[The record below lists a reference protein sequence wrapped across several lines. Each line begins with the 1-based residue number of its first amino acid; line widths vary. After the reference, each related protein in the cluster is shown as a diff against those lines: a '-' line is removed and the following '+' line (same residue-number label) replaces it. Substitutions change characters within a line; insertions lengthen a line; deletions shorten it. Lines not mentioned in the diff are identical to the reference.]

1 MKFTTSI
8 AAILLAVSAAA
19 MEVSSRG
26 VTNWGGDYPTLP
38 GDMTVSEAAAKC
50 GDQAQLSCCNHAV
63 RSGDVTDM
71 GGILKNALGGGS
83 GNNIVEIFDQCS
95 KLDVQGKLSLS
106 VVVYV
111 GGTVLI
117 QTVAIL
123 AIPVQDALNQRCKQN
138 VACCQSNPGDAVSL
152 SRMCRLRF
160 RLTWYRAT
168 TFLESTL
175 PVLHLDLYCNADGV

>member
-8 AAILLAVSAAA
+8 AAVLLAVSAAA

-83 GNNIVEIFDQCS
+83 GNDIVEIFDQCS
-95 KLDVQGKLSLS
+95 KLDVQ
-106 VVVYV
+106 
-111 GGTVLI
+111 
-117 QTVAIL
+117 VAIL
-123 AIPVQDALNQRCKQN
+123 AIPIQDALNQRCKQN
-138 VACCQSNPGDAVSL
+138 VACCQANEGDASDNLLGVDLACVALGS
-152 SRMCRLRF
+152 
-160 RLTWYRAT
+160 
-168 TFLESTL
+168 
-175 PVLHLDLYCNADGV
+175 VL